1 MPDKIQDK
9 RKRLYDALV
18 AADYDAG
25 ADFNDFNNLMDT
37 DEVARQWVY
46 DTAKS
51 EGWKVGDNFEQFVG
65 YITPAQESPTPQ
77 AKNEPYEFGKPV
89 YSQAPNNVEGD
100 IYKHGD
106 SYTRTE
112 IPYRTVEYPTLGE
125 AQEAEKAKQ
134 REDALAAYRSAYNR
148 LEAPGEVDEKTLIE
162 WGNNME
168 NAPIEQKNLYTRIM
182 GQDATNRVDL
192 DAVMRSYDETRKS
205 LEGVEDPEGLAA
217 YLMMPAEQKAKL
229 PEDERNRYEGLV
241 KDKKKTDA
249 VDDVNELHERIS
261 SLMEQQRVSDIK
273 MHRDYL
279 ENRSTGQAIKDAIL
293 GIPVAE
299 APQLQG
305 VIPSSGLDLTPEG
318 KLSNEQN
325 AALTAAGRRWNE
337 MKYLINAAQNGNL
350 FDGLDKALGSIDTWT
365 SDQMLRDNMAIMR
378 VANKFD
384 EEGEKSLTD
393 NERALLD
400 ALALNV
406 AVSEMYGDEISNWY
420 KGGEM
425 LGEMAPFMLEMLM
438 NPLAGLGK
446 KAADKVTRK
455 AIEKYGKELVK
466 KNAKKFALTRGA
478 AKLGASVAGATG
490 MALTTGLPAVGADI
504 QKRMLGDATYGY
516 DNEGNIEYTGHV
528 GGEGLGTSAYKAVTS
543 RMLDNVSEMLGAEYA
558 NLPLK
563 WLQKAG
569 KGTKLL
575 GWIDNL
581 ANSKFGKGVSR
592 FAEKTKWNGPIEEF
606 LEEVH
611 VGLINPLLVGDQ
623 SWEEFFTKDNLATI
637 AIGVAVP
644 GAAISTANT
653 IAGAADGA
661 FKVGAQER
669 WKMQNAEAMGYQL
682 WQDNPNEWNDLT
694 RSLMGGQMED
704 VEKVLKE
711 VYNNP
716 KLTPEQKKVALEY
729 AVYSLQ
735 WRTAQGV
742 KEAFNEGKKFIDP
755 MLRDIYSTA
764 YAEKVSP
771 VQANNAYKAMAEAEK
786 NAQRVLGIGEESVD
800 EWLNGRS
807 AEEATN
813 DAAQQEAIKAYQ
825 AAKLDFEGRRD
836 RYIAE
841 KERAYMESDR
851 SIQANDNNGMVY
863 ATQLKDEPVY
873 ITGGNVVL
881 NEDGTI
887 NVDNSSEVLYVKFP
901 DDHVEMTSPDKF
913 TEVFTS
919 DRTADFKAAKRA
931 EIDAKWKAEFDAAE
945 AQSVEQEKR
954 DSGVVFNMTDA
965 QGEHRIEILNE
976 GEKMSDILLDGA
988 QMEIPTEEL
997 NRWKQEAG
1005 IQSAE
1010 NGVQSADAVEL
1021 PDVPD
1026 FFRLNGTNYEVASR
1040 NDDGSVDV
1048 MVDGKRETL
1057 PAGTDYSTHMPTDKK
1072 GEVQYEQM
1080 PVERTHEYFV
1090 QKVKDD
1096 EARAEMI
1103 EKRRKKAEAERK
1115 KFDKEPDPGID
1126 PDAYEAKMTQWEADK
1141 KAAQAKV
1148 DYWNEVA
1155 KREAEITR
1163 SETREAVENIK
1174 PDVMEETAD
1183 EFIANQLAGI
1193 KITPESFKRETGLS
1207 NAEQARLV
1215 GVISNDGVSVER
1227 AAEIM
1232 LENYDSELAGMGFTG
1247 DVQDVRDIIISVL
1260 SQGNPRSY
1268 AKKGREAR
1276 EAENMDQQRADAEAW
1291 ARGAFDMTLEELYLY
1306 EETLL
1311 PRIIRDYEGFDEN
1324 EYYSNLAENN
1334 GYDTTRESESIGRG
1348 GELLQG
1354 EQPVPAGGTPVVGQR
1369 NEGGAVS
1376 DDVQG
1381 GGQNGVAQEEVPVNE
1396 PVGNSEQLIS
1406 TEIPNDQSVAEGNAP
1421 GQSGVYADNQGN
1433 PVDADGKLIV
1443 DEVNSID
1450 EITDEDFETPA
1461 RNVQLPAIPENV
1473 ANAIGTNG
1481 RPVVIK
1487 KNVFEKNGNTHV
1499 ELEPEDSRNIL
1510 RSALYNPNLVGSTQP
1525 IRRPD
1530 YKVAIRTGEQNA
1542 VVVLDV
1548 YQEKDFVEIVGWRMV
1563 NEKGLAKMQ
1572 RQAER
1577 EGGQFLILSPNDGS
1591 AAALS
1596 ALPLGLSSASED
1608 INSVSNSQENAE
1620 KSGEIAENGGERM
1633 YSQEELAETK
1643 EQLGELNATSAP
1655 DFAVRLFSIRPWGAL
1670 EEANAALKEL
1680 LASYGGTLNGQTLAV
1695 IPFLDEAQRLIS
1707 GNNKNQETAFHE
1719 TLLDNGDKKITGL
1732 NSRGEVATVTIE
1744 RDGKVVS
1751 VDSYDEGVL
1760 FEHTE
1765 YDGNGKATSV
1775 TRYDKQ
1781 GNVVGMQVYE
1791 DGKAVP
1797 SGKQKTESGKQNGK
1811 QKAKTPMQ
1819 KLADQVLDRAEEKRR
1834 IPLRERARELEA
1846 QVGVKANIIESL
1858 DEVKNREARERI
1870 AAGEPVA
1877 GWYSGGQVYL
1887 YMPNIKDKR
1896 EIELTYV
1903 HEVVAHHG
1911 VKKLLGERFN
1921 EFLDGVWNMMSEADR
1936 ARMLAYV
1943 GANENPTLQDMR
1955 AAADEYVAELA
1966 EEMNLGELEQSTWE
1980 KIVDWFKK
1988 ILENI
1993 GFENLTKEDI
2003 ESMLKASYS
2012 NLKAESGKG
2021 KTGSTENAKQ
2031 TKAEKYRKM
2040 REDLEGLGVFGEVA
2054 LPKGYKWSDGKKYG
2068 GKGGRRGD
2076 SSSIT
2081 ALVIGDD
2088 LYLRDN
2094 QKMGGIVPFVNLN
2107 NKNHQTAV
2115 IRNFRQ
2121 WPSIGDFMTAVLDV
2135 GYQFDRVTED
2145 AINEI
2150 FTQNGIGFN
2159 RSILRPMFRIAEV
2172 QAIEEADKVFNEEL
2186 DAFKENSHKG
2196 LLHLGSPMRILLS
2209 AGVNAEELTLSP
2221 TVLFKHLKKQG
2232 LTTDDLKGLAKA
2244 IQTPILVYEHGENY
2258 PNIVVVTELDVKG
2271 GKLSIALELDDSGNV
2286 VEVSN
2291 VSSVHSK
2298 DAVKELERL
2307 SVLDEETLNRNLR
2320 WVEKEKVSEWLG
2332 LPYEEERQDANPK
2345 LISVANVINNFENP
2359 TVESENSSE
2368 NPQDAESGIR
2378 FRKVE
2383 DPAKIAELEA
2393 GEKIKTYRAM
2403 ALIDGKLYPPMSS
2416 KSEGV
2421 LREPSEIGVWEE
2433 AEENPGKAK
2442 EKNGKYYFTLTKDNG
2457 KSVRD
2462 VAYNPYLHSSTTML
2476 NDQFKEAQSRDNLV
2490 VVEMEIPTSELTS
2503 GYKADKAHDTVGT
2516 KDWKAGTIQGQLT
2529 GTREVVLSRWGKPV
2543 RIVPVEEVAENIKTL
2558 IEGQVEYMP
2567 TNVVTPQ
2574 QRKALEDLGVKFVE
2588 TNNNEIIQEG
2598 KYKGEQ
2604 YSSVYGKKAKRKAS
2618 KPMTKEEARQMVREL
2633 VVPFAK
2639 ELREEQETRFK
2650 KRDSER
2656 RQEKRRI
2663 NDIIDTAAGF
2673 VTVGGKKQATK
2684 NRLKKEAERKQ
2695 LAKEM
2700 YSSVLKGDFNDV
2712 TLSQID
2718 KFIEDA
2724 TPANPFGRRI
2734 SQRLPQRMERALRQ
2748 GARTNAVDALFSR
2761 ICESTVPANERFS
2774 EAGRR
2779 EIEERKKELLKGW
2792 AIATGNWHTDLK
2804 EFTDD
2809 TEPIGE
2815 GKDSKVYMSKDGN
2828 SVIKAS
2834 KGKPFGKKFRPDI
2847 DNIPLFNDVFKNS
2860 RYEILGYGEIDGQFV
2875 RILKQDFIDFAE
2887 STPLTPEERKEYMG
2901 KLGFKPLNKDYTAFS
2916 NGEIVIADLQKS
2928 NIVKDAA
2935 GNISVID
2942 ADAKLH
2948 TKDVG
2953 GDYTYP
2959 PVEEDLPEQETRFRK
2974 VGNTENNSIFAST
2987 YKTEDGKDIN
2997 YTSER
3002 TEGYGVQDDG
3012 IGNSNNGS
3020 RRSILQRQTDTGVP
3034 GADSGLDVE
3043 KGEFCVVERV
3053 FTENGAFNFTSGE
3066 KIESADDVAYIFSAL
3081 EDAAKEHSF
3090 VVYVKDGMPTVVELG
3105 MGSFNAT
3112 MVDVPTASL
3121 AYSRINP
3128 DHVYFVHNHP
3138 SGNLICS
3145 SQDVAMLRVF
3155 EDMSDVP
3162 VTGVIINLK
3171 TGKYGTFDTERHS
3184 VIGEKRVP
3192 EKEERLAVHTLDKQI
3207 FAPDYDPM
3215 AQPLVRGSQDVAQ
3228 FLNSQRMG
3236 DRPKVSFLILSRANR
3251 IIGNIHTPF
3260 TNITTDVEAVAR
3272 YINERVIQF
3281 GGENAILYGDF
3292 AITSVEGMDF
3302 RLLQNAMD
3310 RFGKTKLLDVVR
3322 VEGNFTRSAND
3333 MGLLYEP
3340 EAEYKEGQTM
3350 FRITD
3355 TDRQALEFKRQ
3366 HKGSANIVAIDTDA
3380 LVAELLAQGFTAEE
3394 IPEIRKM
3401 HEKGVLGFYD
3411 RKRNTIYLLGKDHGE
3426 KENNATFWHENT
3438 HKAIGELD
3446 VPQEIMDEFYAMPSE
3461 RFIEFFEG
3469 KAKEFYEPEEYAEEL
3484 IAYFV
3489 EEAKKDGD
3497 NFDDAAKTMETSA
3510 ENMERLKEIVEP
3522 IISYINHGRRVN
3534 EGAEGNDR
3542 TVVRETIGNGDV
3554 ETLSEG
3560 ARTEAEGEGTGE
3572 TRFRTVEET
3581 TDGSIDDI
3589 QTQPLT
3595 LMERI
3600 TNSLLEVSAKNKENL
3615 ELRASALRTFGRGI
3629 NRVLSLMKA
3638 QREYDKSTVDTLV
3651 KLAKMYFQNAQLLGE
3666 VTPYEVAR
3674 IMGVLNRSVGK
3685 RDISTEAAKL
3695 MDILLDAHANA
3706 LAGILDKAEKVK
3718 AKKVNAAGVEVM
3730 GRLDKYGQKRVD
3742 EYRAAKGMTPEKL
3755 EEAIFDSDNR
3765 LAELEQRVREVL
3777 GIPDGDVDQAARE
3790 YTGDNNVV
3798 NVYMDERAR
3807 FEGLTLARE
3816 YKEAIQQV
3824 QEEIKDLKRELKQ
3837 AEEDYRLGNIDGKSL
3852 KEFRKSVAEAIM
3864 ESKAELIEGYHSL
3877 IYKFQENTK
3886 ESSQRAKAFAQAQID
3901 RAREIQHNANSDME
3915 GISAAT
3921 QGKHPENYNNAVMN
3935 ALRSPFPTLQG
3946 ILKKFGEKNVEGKGY
3961 LYERFIPQATKAG
3974 DNEFRGKVA
3983 ARVIIEGKLK
3993 EIYGKEMTIAKFMKS
4008 LREDGV
4014 TIEYREGNE
4023 MKQFDLT
4030 KGQMLYIY
4038 MVNKMS
4044 DGQMKLRRMGITD
4057 DVVAEL
4063 MTKLPEEAVQFADW
4077 AQNEL
4082 LKDLRGKY
4090 NAVHERVFGAPMAAI
4105 ENYFPIKIRKEA
4117 RGEKG
4122 DVSEVGQEG
4131 KPSTVTGSI
4140 IKRTKNATAIDLS
4153 ADAMQVLM
4161 EHIDDMEHWAAFAEF
4176 NRDLNVLLN
4185 YKHFQNQV
4193 KNMTSVRYGS
4203 GTELWKNFK
4212 KTAQIVSGTYRPSDS
4227 SIDRA
4232 VQNIAKGL
4240 TRSKINFRLF
4250 TAIKQLLSAPAFWTD
4265 AGVEELAYCYA
4276 NPKGSFDWAKEN
4288 LPGFAERWQGR
4299 TMGNE
4304 KLLKSDSDWEV
4315 WRNEFVEKAT
4325 RWGMTP
4331 NAAIDALTVAQGARA
4346 VYMTK
4351 LEQFKKA
4358 GYTEQ
4363 RANEK
4368 ALQAAAEAYNESQ
4381 QSSEGMYLSPLQ
4393 VEGTVASAIFSTFK
4407 NSNFGYTRKT
4417 AQAVANIKRKMRKG
4431 YKEETIAFMTKQMVR
4446 DGLSEENAKRF
4457 AEKVYYKSMYRDAAN
4472 VAMFGFGLN
4481 LLWEAGG
4488 MAIYLLL
4495 GDDDE
4500 EKEKM
4505 MKEIA
4510 LRGSLGLLN
4519 GVPFGETM
4527 ISAAMAVKE
4536 GDTKYFRLPELV
4548 AVSDIKNLAQVLN
4561 YDPVR
4566 GANDIVNMLVS
4577 MGVGVTPQVLTDILV
4592 AFGDVEEFSAE
4603 ELGMFVARFMN
4614 APQSNL
4620 DRLMVDDAMENSAIN
4635 ADEIMRRYAEYK
4647 KSKNAPITQ
4656 FLYPDAIEQK
4666 ALERYMK
4673 RFNKMLDERL
4683 ENVVEDNDAYDLFY
4697 KGADARMKSE
4707 LAKMRQK
4714 YLAEDKAEAFEKMD
4728 AKELVERV
4736 LYGSGEINEA
4746 YFNLSTAEDE
4756 DDAFV
4761 LKSVL
4766 KELNDLVE
4774 EGMQTDEEEQ
4784 LLGGLKATNNAIN
4797 KAKRLMKQQPDK
4809 AQEHMNNI
4817 RKLRAEAME
4826 LINNYRKNL

>member
-1 MPDKIQDK
+1 MSDKIQDK

-77 AKNEPYEFGKPV
+77 VNNEPYEFGKPV
-89 YSQAPNNVEGD
+89 YSQAPNHVEGD

-125 AQEAEKAKQ
+125 AQEAEKAEQ

-192 DAVMRSYDETRKS
+192 DAVMRTYDETRKS
-205 LEGVEDPEGLAA
+205 LEGVEDPEGLAV
-217 YLMMPAEQKAKL
+217 YLMMPDERKAKL
-229 PEDERNRYEGLV
+229 PEDERSRYEGLI
-241 KDKKKTDA
+241 KDKRKTDA

-273 MHRDYL
+273 MRHDYL

-299 APQLQG
+299 TPQLQG

-325 AALTAAGRRWNE
+325 AVLTAAGRKWNE

-516 DNEGNIEYTGHV
+516 DDEGNIEYTGHV

-611 VGLINPLLVGDQ
+611 VGLINPVLVGDQ

-694 RSLMGGQMED
+694 RSLMVGQMED
-704 VEKVLKE
+704 VEKTLKE

-729 AVYSLQ
+729 GVYSLQ
-735 WRTAQGV
+735 WKTAKGV
-742 KEAFNEGKKFIDP
+742 EEAFNDGKKFIDP
-755 MLRDIYSTA
+755 MLRDIYGTA

-771 VQANNAYKAMAEAEK
+771 VQANNAYKAMVEAEK
-786 NAQRVLGIGEESVD
+786 NAQRVLGLGDRSVE

-813 DAAQQEAIKAYQ
+813 DAAQQEALKAYQ

-863 ATQLKDEPVY
+863 ATQLKDEPVF

-887 NVDNSSEVLYVKFP
+887 DVDNSSETLYVKFP
-901 DDHVEMTSPDKF
+901 DGHVEMTSPDKF

-919 DRTADFKAAKRA
+919 DRTADLKAAKRA
-931 EIDAKWKAEFDAAE
+931 EIDAKWKAEFDTAE

-954 DSGVVFNMTDA
+954 DSGVVFDMTDA

-1005 IQSAE
+1005 IQSADAM
-1010 NGVQSADAVEL
+1010 ADDTTDSVAPTGDNAAQVETAPVEL

-1048 MVDGKRETL
+1048 MVNGKRETL
-1057 PAGTDYSTHMPTDKK
+1057 PAGTDYSTLMPTDKK
-1072 GEVQYEQM
+1072 GDIAFADM

-1090 QKVKDD
+1090 QRVTNDKK
-1096 EARAEMI
+1096 RAEMI
-1103 EKRRKKAEAERK
+1103 DNNRKKAEAERK
-1115 KFDKEPDPGID
+1115 KFDKD
-1126 PDAYEAKMTQWEADK
+1126 PDVGLDPDKWEEVNRKWEEGK

-1207 NAEQARLV
+1207 NAEQAQLV

-1227 AAEIM
+1227 AAEII
-1232 LENYDSELAGMGFTG
+1232 LENYESELAGMGFTG

-1291 ARGAFDMTLEELYLY
+1291 AKGAFDMTLEELYLY

-1311 PRIIRDYEGFDEN
+1311 PRMMRDYEGFDEN

-1334 GYDTTRESESIGRG
+1334 VYDTTRESESIGRG

-1381 GGQNGVAQEEVPVNE
+1381 GSQNGVAQEEVPVNE
-1396 PVGNSEQLIS
+1396 PVGNSEQLS
-1406 TEIPNDQSVAEGNAP
+1406 SSEIPNNQSVAEGHAP
-1421 GQSGVYADNQGN
+1421 GQSDVRNVRDWLTPENLDWAENKTLKEIIEKFGNALEPIARIPEKVMRLLGIKDGYIYSGKGYFIDHAVNHHPEVTLEEYDNIQSIISDYDDIKDLSTDKVKKVAFIKKLDKGYAVVAEISEENGKVLLHKTFFYKDSNSN
-1433 PVDADGKLIV
+1433 RIPYKNKPSLLKESPADGSTTI
-1443 DEVNSID
+1443 S
-1450 EITDEDFETPA
+1450 
-1461 RNVQLPAIPENV
+1461 
-1473 ANAIGTNG
+1473 
-1481 RPVVIK
+1481 
-1487 KNVFEKNGNTHV
+1487 
-1499 ELEPEDSRNIL
+1499 PEDNNQQPADTENI
-1510 RSALYNPNLVGSTQP
+1510 SAL
-1525 IRRPD
+1525 D
-1530 YKVAIRTGEQNA
+1530 A
-1542 VVVLDV
+1542 
-1548 YQEKDFVEIVGWRMV
+1548 
-1563 NEKGLAKMQ
+1563 
-1572 RQAER
+1572 
-1577 EGGQFLILSPNDGS
+1577 
-1591 AAALS
+1591 
-1596 ALPLGLSSASED
+1596 SSASED
-1608 INSVSNSQENAE
+1608 RNSVSNSQENTQ
-1620 KSGEIAENGGERM
+1620 KSGEIADNEGE
-1633 YSQEELAETK
+1633 
-1643 EQLGELNATSAP
+1643 
-1655 DFAVRLFSIRPWGAL
+1655 
-1670 EEANAALKEL
+1670 
-1680 LASYGGTLNGQTLAV
+1680 
-1695 IPFLDEAQRLIS
+1695 
-1707 GNNKNQETAFHE
+1707 
-1719 TLLDNGDKKITGL
+1719 
-1732 NSRGEVATVTIE
+1732 
-1744 RDGKVVS
+1744 
-1751 VDSYDEGVL
+1751 
-1760 FEHTE
+1760 
-1765 YDGNGKATSV
+1765 
-1775 TRYDKQ
+1775 
-1781 GNVVGMQVYE
+1781 
-1791 DGKAVP
+1791 
-1797 SGKQKTESGKQNGK
+1797 
-1811 QKAKTPMQ
+1811 KAKTPMQ
-1819 KLADQVLDRAEEKRR
+1819 KLADRVLDRAEEKRR

-1858 DEVKNREARERI
+1858 DEVKNSEARKRI
-1870 AAGEPVA
+1870 AAGEAVA

-1887 YMPNIKDKR
+1887 YMPNIKDRR

-1911 VKKLLGERFN
+1911 VKKLLGERFD

-1966 EEMNLGELEQSTWE
+1966 EKMNLGELEQSTWD
-1980 KIVDWFKK
+1980 KIVNWLKEL
-1988 ILENI
+1988 LENI

-2012 NLKAESGKG
+2012 NLRAESGKG
-2021 KTGSTENAKQ
+2021 KTGSTENDFRARMTFHGSGAQFDRFDHAFMGTGEGAQAFGWGTYVTDVEGIGRTYATTMRDKLISEKHKENAIINKLAKQ
-2031 TKAEKYRKM
+2031 TLESSNGNKEGALDYLRGLLNESWSDKKRVKAQIKIIETGKFLPETKLKANLYTVEIPDDNGSNYLHWDKPINGEIQERIANGLQSIGFEIEPGMNHLAYSRDGKIAVLNINAKG
-2040 REDLEGLGVFGEVA
+2040 EDLYAELSDALG
-2054 LPKGYKWSDGKKYG
+2054 SDKAASLFLNDLGFVGISYPANATT
-2068 GKGGRRGD
+2068 GGRADG
-2076 SSSIT
+2076 
-2081 ALVIGDD
+2081 A
-2088 LYLRDN
+2088 
-2094 QKMGGIVPFVNLN
+2094 
-2107 NKNHQTAV
+2107 
-2115 IRNFRQ
+2115 RNY
-2121 WPSIGDFMTAVLDV
+2121 V
-2135 GYQFDRVTED
+2135 
-2145 AINEI
+2145 
-2150 FTQNGIGFN
+2150 
-2159 RSILRPMFRIAEV
+2159 
-2172 QAIEEADKVFNEEL
+2172 VFNEN
-2186 DAFKENSHKG
+2186 DAQIKDRTMFRVSRTPQEFDATQAEAVEKRGIVAPGLNEAVVNVVDVPRHDFTGNLKEA
-2196 LLHLGSPMRILLS
+2196 R
-2209 AGVNAEELTLSP
+2209 
-2221 TVLFKHLKKQG
+2221 
-2232 LTTDDLKGLAKA
+2232 AKA
-2244 IQTPILVYEHGENY
+2244 KEWAIKNYTGKEFDLPENAGKY
-2258 PNIVVVTELDVKG
+2258 VISKNAIGKYLDKSAFD
-2271 GKLSIALELDDSGNV
+2271 KSENAA
-2286 VEVSN
+2286 
-2291 VSSVHSK
+2291 VH
-2298 DAVKELERL
+2298 L
-2307 SVLDEETLNRNLR
+2307 SVLKELPNVISNSIEAEIHADYSKGVNGERSAENGVNRNDLLVHRIYGAVNIDGKTYRVKTTIHEFRDANTANTPHSYEVTKIELIEDSTVTPNDGINNPLNRSVNSISATKLLEG
-2320 WVEKEKVSEWLG
+2320 VEKSYDEGKKVL
-2332 LPYEEERQDANPK
+2332 D
-2345 LISVANVINNFENP
+2345 
-2359 TVESENSSE
+2359 ESKNSSE
-2368 NPQDAESGIR
+2368 NPQDAENGIR
-2378 FRKVE
+2378 FRK
-2383 DPAKIAELEA
+2383 K
-2393 GEKIKTYRAM
+2393 
-2403 ALIDGKLYPPMSS
+2403 
-2416 KSEGV
+2416 
-2421 LREPSEIGVWEE
+2421 
-2433 AEENPGKAK
+2433 
-2442 EKNGKYYFTLTKDNG
+2442 
-2457 KSVRD
+2457 
-2462 VAYNPYLHSSTTML
+2462 
-2476 NDQFKEAQSRDNLV
+2476 
-2490 VVEMEIPTSELTS
+2490 
-2503 GYKADKAHDTVGT
+2503 
-2516 KDWKAGTIQGQLT
+2516 
-2529 GTREVVLSRWGKPV
+2529 
-2543 RIVPVEEVAENIKTL
+2543 
-2558 IEGQVEYMP
+2558 
-2567 TNVVTPQ
+2567 
-2574 QRKALEDLGVKFVE
+2574 
-2588 TNNNEIIQEG
+2588 
-2598 KYKGEQ
+2598 
-2604 YSSVYGKKAKRKAS
+2604 
-2618 KPMTKEEARQMVREL
+2618 
-2633 VVPFAK
+2633 
-2639 ELREEQETRFK
+2639 
-2650 KRDSER
+2650 DSER

-2663 NDIIDTAAGF
+2663 NDAIDTAAGF
-2673 VTVGGKKQATK
+2673 ITVGGKKQATK

-2761 ICESTVPANERFS
+2761 ISESAVPANERFS

-2809 TEPIGE
+2809 NEPIGE
-2815 GKDSKVYMSKDGN
+2815 GKDSKVYSSKDGRY
-2828 SVIKAS
+2828 VIKAS
-2834 KGKPFGKKFRPDI
+2834 KGKPYGKRFRPDI
-2847 DNIPLFNDVFKNS
+2847 DNIALFNDVFRDT
-2860 RYEILGYGEIDGQFV
+2860 RYEILGYGEIDGEFV
-2875 RILKQDFIDFAE
+2875 RILQQPIVDFAQ
-2887 STPLTPEERKEYMG
+2887 STPLTSEERREYMQS
-2901 KLGFKPLNKDYTAFS
+2901 LGFEPLNDANTAFAD
-2916 NGEIVIADLQKS
+2916 GEIVIADLQKG
-2928 NIVKDAA
+2928 NVVRDAA

-2959 PVEEDLPEQETRFRK
+2959 PVEEDLPEDSGTRFRITPEMDAEYMAA
-2974 VGNTENNSIFAST
+2974 V
-2987 YKTEDGKDIN
+2987 
-2997 YTSER
+2997 
-3002 TEGYGVQDDG
+3002 
-3012 IGNSNNGS
+3012 
-3020 RRSILQRQTDTGVP
+3020 
-3034 GADSGLDVE
+3034 
-3043 KGEFCVVERV
+3043 
-3053 FTENGAFNFTSGE
+3053 ENGDMETAE
-3066 KIESADDVAYIFSAL
+3066 RMVKE
-3081 EDAAKEHSF
+3081 AAKMAMPDTKIVDENG
-3090 VVYVKDGMPTVVELG
+3090 YPTVVYHRTPNEFTIFDPKKIG
-3105 MGSFNAT
+3105 ESTDAGAFGSGFYLSPADFGPLYGKNLMPLFVNLKNPLMLNDANAFETKEPFYGEDYLWGKEQAENFNAWVKENGYDGVWYENNGRDEIVAFEPNQIKSADAVT
-3112 MVDVPTASL
+3112 YD
-3121 AYSRINP
+3121 
-3128 DHVYFVHNHP
+3128 DK
-3138 SGNLICS
+3138 GN
-3145 SQDVAMLRVF
+3145 
-3155 EDMSDVP
+3155 
-3162 VTGVIINLK
+3162 VIPLS
-3171 TGKYGTFDTERHS
+3171 ERFN
-3184 VIGEKRVP
+3184 E
-3192 EKEERLAVHTLDKQI
+3192 EKEDIR
-3207 FAPDYDPM
+3207 
-3215 AQPLVRGSQDVAQ
+3215 
-3228 FLNSQRMG
+3228 
-3236 DRPKVSFLILSRANR
+3236 
-3251 IIGNIHTPF
+3251 
-3260 TNITTDVEAVAR
+3260 
-3272 YINERVIQF
+3272 
-3281 GGENAILYGDF
+3281 
-3292 AITSVEGMDF
+3292 
-3302 RLLQNAMD
+3302 
-3310 RFGKTKLLDVVR
+3310 
-3322 VEGNFTRSAND
+3322 
-3333 MGLLYEP
+3333 
-3340 EAEYKEGQTM
+3340 

-3394 IPEIRKM
+3394 IQNIR
-3401 HEKGVLGFYD
+3401 EKYKKGGRAFYD
-3411 RKRNTIYLLGKDHGE
+3411 RDRNTIYLLGKDRSE
-3426 KENNATFWHENT
+3426 KKNKEDFWHENT
-3438 HKAIGELD
+3438 HKTIGDLD
-3446 VPQEIMDEFYAMPSE
+3446 IPQEVMDEFYAIPSK

-3469 KAKEFYEPEEYAEEL
+3469 KAKEFYGPEEYAEEL

-3489 EEAKKDGD
+3489 EDVQSNGNYD
-3497 NFDDAAKTMETSA
+3497 NVTKALGTSA
-3510 ENMERLKEIVEP
+3510 EGMERLKEIVEP
-3522 IISYINHGRRVN
+3522 IINYINHGRRVD
-3534 EGAEGNDR
+3534 EGTEGNNR
-3542 TVVRETIGNGDV
+3542 TVVRETLYDNDV
-3554 ETLSEG
+3554 EESQER
-3560 ARTEAEGEGTGE
+3560 ARREAEGAGE
-3572 TRFRTVEET
+3572 TRFSTRGE
-3581 TDGSIDDI
+3581 GIDNVP
-3589 QTQPLT
+3589 TQPLT

-3615 ELRASALRTFGRGI
+3615 ELRASALRTFGRDI

-3706 LAGILDKAEKVK
+3706 LAGILDKAEKIK

-3755 EEAIFDSDNR
+3755 EEAIYDSDNR

-3777 GIPDGDVDQAARE
+3777 GIPDGDVDLAARE
-3790 YTGDNNVV
+3790 YTGDNDVV

-3807 FEGLTLARE
+3807 LEGLTLARE
-3816 YKEAIQQV
+3816 YKETIQQV
-3824 QEEIKDLKRELKQ
+3824 QEEIKDLKQELKQ

-3864 ESKAELIEGYHSL
+3864 ESKVELIEGYHNL

-3886 ESSQRAKAFAQAQID
+3886 ESSQRAKEFAQAQID

-3915 GISAAT
+3915 GIPADT
-3921 QGKHPENYNNAVMN
+3921 QGTHPENYNNAVMN
-3935 ALRSPFPTLQG
+3935 ALRSPFPTFQG
-3946 ILKKFGEKNVEGKGY
+3946 MMKKFGEKNVEGKGY
-3961 LYERFIPQATKAG
+3961 LYERFVPQATMAS

-3983 ARVIIEGKLK
+3983 ARVMIEGRLK
-3993 EIYGKEMTIAKFMKS
+3993 GIFGKKMTIAKFMKE
-4008 LREDGV
+4008 LREYGATV
-4014 TIEYREGNE
+4014 TYREGNE

-4038 MVNKMS
+4038 MVNKMA
-4044 DGQMKLRRMGITD
+4044 DGQMKLRRMT
-4057 DVVAEL
+4057 
-4063 MTKLPEEAVQFADW
+4063 
-4077 AQNEL
+4077 
-4082 LKDLRGKY
+4082 
-4090 NAVHERVFGAPMAAI
+4090 
-4105 ENYFPIKIRKEA
+4105 
-4117 RGEKG
+4117 
-4122 DVSEVGQEG
+4122 
-4131 KPSTVTGSI
+4131 
-4140 IKRTKNATAIDLS
+4140 
-4153 ADAMQVLM
+4153 
-4161 EHIDDMEHWAAFAEF
+4161 
-4176 NRDLNVLLN
+4176 
-4185 YKHFQNQV
+4185 
-4193 KNMTSVRYGS
+4193 
-4203 GTELWKNFK
+4203 
-4212 KTAQIVSGTYRPSDS
+4212 
-4227 SIDRA
+4227 
-4232 VQNIAKGL
+4232 
-4240 TRSKINFRLF
+4240 
-4250 TAIKQLLSAPAFWTD
+4250 
-4265 AGVEELAYCYA
+4265 
-4276 NPKGSFDWAKEN
+4276 
-4288 LPGFAERWQGR
+4288 
-4299 TMGNE
+4299 
-4304 KLLKSDSDWEV
+4304 
-4315 WRNEFVEKAT
+4315 
-4325 RWGMTP
+4325 
-4331 NAAIDALTVAQGARA
+4331 
-4346 VYMTK
+4346 
-4351 LEQFKKA
+4351 
-4358 GYTEQ
+4358 
-4363 RANEK
+4363 
-4368 ALQAAAEAYNESQ
+4368 
-4381 QSSEGMYLSPLQ
+4381 
-4393 VEGTVASAIFSTFK
+4393 
-4407 NSNFGYTRKT
+4407 
-4417 AQAVANIKRKMRKG
+4417 
-4431 YKEETIAFMTKQMVR
+4431 
-4446 DGLSEENAKRF
+4446 
-4457 AEKVYYKSMYRDAAN
+4457 
-4472 VAMFGFGLN
+4472 
-4481 LLWEAGG
+4481 
-4488 MAIYLLL
+4488 
-4495 GDDDE
+4495 
-4500 EKEKM
+4500 
-4505 MKEIA
+4505 
-4510 LRGSLGLLN
+4510 
-4519 GVPFGETM
+4519 
-4527 ISAAMAVKE
+4527 
-4536 GDTKYFRLPELV
+4536 
-4548 AVSDIKNLAQVLN
+4548 
-4561 YDPVR
+4561 
-4566 GANDIVNMLVS
+4566 
-4577 MGVGVTPQVLTDILV
+4577 
-4592 AFGDVEEFSAE
+4592 
-4603 ELGMFVARFMN
+4603 
-4614 APQSNL
+4614 
-4620 DRLMVDDAMENSAIN
+4620 
-4635 ADEIMRRYAEYK
+4635 
-4647 KSKNAPITQ
+4647 
-4656 FLYPDAIEQK
+4656 
-4666 ALERYMK
+4666 
-4673 RFNKMLDERL
+4673 
-4683 ENVVEDNDAYDLFY
+4683 
-4697 KGADARMKSE
+4697 
-4707 LAKMRQK
+4707 
-4714 YLAEDKAEAFEKMD
+4714 
-4728 AKELVERV
+4728 
-4736 LYGSGEINEA
+4736 
-4746 YFNLSTAEDE
+4746 
-4756 DDAFV
+4756 
-4761 LKSVL
+4761 
-4766 KELNDLVE
+4766 
-4774 EGMQTDEEEQ
+4774 
-4784 LLGGLKATNNAIN
+4784 
-4797 KAKRLMKQQPDK
+4797 AKRLSQGCT
-4809 AQEHMNNI
+4809 ANG
-4817 RKLRAEAME
+4817 RLRLQAGCEQGSLAI
-4826 LINNYRKNL
+4826 LH

>member
-1 MPDKIQDK
+1 MQDNKTNRDKLYTFLTNKGVTGIGANRDEFETIFEDEEKQK
-9 RKRLYDALV
+9 KLYDFCV
-18 AADYDAG
+18 GKGYTGIGKDYDEFAEG
-25 ADFNDFNNLMDT
+25 FS
-37 DEVARQWVY
+37 VQQ
-46 DTAKS
+46 TA
-51 EGWKVGDNFEQFVG
+51 
-65 YITPAQESPTPQ
+65 P
-77 AKNEPYEFGKPV
+77 
-89 YSQAPNNVEGD
+89 
-100 IYKHGD
+100 
-106 SYTRTE
+106 
-112 IPYRTVEYPTLGE
+112 
-125 AQEAEKAKQ
+125 
-134 REDALAAYRSAYNR
+134 
-148 LEAPGEVDEKTLIE
+148 
-162 WGNNME
+162 
-168 NAPIEQKNLYTRIM
+168 
-182 GQDATNRVDL
+182 
-192 DAVMRSYDETRKS
+192 
-205 LEGVEDPEGLAA
+205 
-217 YLMMPAEQKAKL
+217 
-229 PEDERNRYEGLV
+229 
-241 KDKKKTDA
+241 
-249 VDDVNELHERIS
+249 
-261 SLMEQQRVSDIK
+261 
-273 MHRDYL
+273 
-279 ENRSTGQAIKDAIL
+279 
-293 GIPVAE
+293 
-299 APQLQG
+299 
-305 VIPSSGLDLTPEG
+305 
-318 KLSNEQN
+318 EQN
-325 AALTAAGRRWNE
+325 AFEGLKGVAESQGMT
-337 MKYLINAAQNGNL
+337 KPINGNIAQTETDTL
-350 FDGLDKALGSIDTWT
+350 KTFGEGVKQGADALWQGGKYAVGEWARVTDGSQRDYQEALKVMNSQNFDASTFDLDKALEDDARARFEKEYADYRKVISQRRKEREGMGFFEGIKHKMDDPEMPTMKSARELGLKNLQHQKPLILVKEALEEAGGDAVKAREIIEEKAGREAWSDRTMREASEALDQHKPVEGWAWWGQLLPQTAGQAAALGANLIPGVGRYAGPALAYATTAGLTLSSAGSAMNEARQAGA
-365 SDQMLRDNMAIMR
+365 SDEDVFKAGLAQAIIEYGSEKIPLDRLMGR
-378 VANKFD
+378 TGAAAFKKGYKGAVGDAAEEELERLLTTANK
-384 EEGEKSLTD
+384 
-393 NERALLD
+393 
-400 ALALNV
+400 
-406 AVSEMYGDEISNWY
+406 
-420 KGGEM
+420 
-425 LGEMAPFMLEMLM
+425 
-438 NPLAGLGK
+438 
-446 KAADKVTRK
+446 
-455 AIEKYGKELVK
+455 
-466 KNAKKFALTRGA
+466 
-478 AKLGASVAGATG
+478 KLGGKLLSGKTAKALIKDMGVEGASEFVA
-490 MALTTGLPAVGADI
+490 
-504 QKRMLGDATYGY
+504 
-516 DNEGNIEYTGHV
+516 
-528 GGEGLGTSAYKAVTS
+528 EGLGTFVPIIYEDPENYPTLRKA
-543 RMLDNVSEMLGAEYA
+543 LLNGWEGA
-558 NLPLK
+558 
-563 WLQKAG
+563 KAG
-569 KGTKLL
+569 IAMGGFL
-575 GWIDNL
+575 GGGSLAITNRAHNARRKKQGHVVVAEDLENGVVEVLSEPDDNGVVEVLTQSGEVVQVDNGNLGPKSVFTYEEWKDGEIDTAIN
-581 ANSKFGKGVSR
+581 R
-592 FAEKTKWNGPIEEF
+592 EE
-606 LEEVH
+606 L
-611 VGLINPLLVGDQ
+611 
-623 SWEEFFTKDNLATI
+623 
-637 AIGVAVP
+637 
-644 GAAISTANT
+644 
-653 IAGAADGA
+653 A
-661 FKVGAQER
+661 FKEGFSQEPTGANALNAMTGYDMARQEVAR
-669 WKMQNAEAMGYQL
+669 ALGLAEG
-682 WQDNPNEWNDLT
+682 D
-694 RSLMGGQMED
+694 D
-704 VEKVLKE
+704 VDV
-711 VYNNP
+711 
-716 KLTPEQKKVALEY
+716 
-729 AVYSLQ
+729 
-735 WRTAQGV
+735 
-742 KEAFNEGKKFIDP
+742 F
-755 MLRDIYSTA
+755 
-764 YAEKVSP
+764 
-771 VQANNAYKAMAEAEK
+771 
-786 NAQRVLGIGEESVD
+786 
-800 EWLNGRS
+800 LNGRT
-807 AEEATN
+807 AEDIAKGDTDVENAVKN
-813 DAAQQEAIKAYQ
+813 YQQQKARM
-825 AAKLDFEGRRD
+825 EG
-836 RYIAE
+836 IQE
-841 KERAYMESDR
+841 KFQQTREQQYEESDR

-863 ATQLKDEPVY
+863 ATQLKDEPVF

-887 NVDNSSEVLYVKFP
+887 DVDNSSEILYVKFP
-901 DDHVEMTSPDKF
+901 DGHVEMTSPDKF

-919 DRTADFKAAKRA
+919 DRTADLKAAKRA
-931 EIDAKWKAEFDAAE
+931 EIDERWKAEFDAAE

-954 DSGVVFNMTDA
+954 DSGVVFDKADA
-965 QGEHRIEILNE
+965 QGNHRIEILNE
-976 GEKMSDILLDGA
+976 GEDMSNILFDGA
-988 QMEIPTEEL
+988 ETEIPTEEL

-1005 IQSAE
+1005 IQTESAVVD
-1010 NGVQSADAVEL
+1010 NTTDNVAPVEL

-1026 FFRLNGTNYEVASR
+1026 FFRLGGNNYSVASR

-1048 MVDGKRETL
+1048 MVNGKRETL
-1057 PAGTDYSTHMPTDKK
+1057 PAGTDYSTHKPTDKK
-1072 GEVQYEQM
+1072 GEVQYEKM

-1115 KFDKEPDPGID
+1115 KFDKKPDPGID

-1155 KREAEITR
+1155 KRDADITR

-1207 NAEQARLV
+1207 NAEQAQLV

-1227 AAEIM
+1227 AAEII
-1232 LENYDSELAGMGFTG
+1232 LENYDSELAGLGFTG
-1247 DVQDVRDIIISVL
+1247 DVQDVRDIIIGVL

-1276 EAENMDQQRADAEAW
+1276 EAENMDQQRADAEVW
-1291 ARGAFDMTLEELYLY
+1291 AKGAFHMTLDELYLY
-1306 EETLL
+1306 EETIL
-1311 PRIIRDYEGFDEN
+1311 PRMMRDYEGFDEN

-1334 GYDTTRESESIGRG
+1334 GYDTTRESESISRG

-1396 PVGNSEQLIS
+1396 PVGNSEQLS
-1406 TEIPNDQSVAEGNAP
+1406 SSEIPNNQSVAEGDAP
-1421 GQSGVYADNQGN
+1421 GNGGVQEITNDERVEMEAR
-1433 PVDADGKLIV
+1433 IV
-1443 DEVNSID
+1443 DWLSEDNLERASGKTRD
-1450 EITDEDFETPA
+1450 EIFDEF
-1461 RNVQLPAIPENV
+1461 
-1473 ANAIGTNG
+1473 
-1481 RPVVIK
+1481 
-1487 KNVFEKNGNTHV
+1487 GN
-1499 ELEPEDSRNIL
+1499 ELEPIAYIPTQYISLVNQDLKDQRIYCGKGYFIDHALRNHAKGGKQLNAEDVDVSKYLNIQ
-1510 RSALYNPNLVGSTQP
+1510 S
-1525 IRRPD
+1525 
-1530 YKVAIRTGEQNA
+1530 
-1542 VVVLDV
+1542 VLDNPDSV
-1548 YQEKDFVEIVGWRMV
+1548 KETYVDGKRTVVFIKKIGRYFAELTQVEEDGKIVLHKSMFDQKKEPYAKLDDIRS
-1563 NEKGLAKMQ
+1563 KGTSS
-1572 RQAER
+1572 
-1577 EGGQFLILSPNDGS
+1577 EGGVSSISHTAE
-1591 AAALS
+1591 AAPAISLES
-1596 ALPLGLSSASED
+1596 RGDVVSNSTESSASED
-1608 INSVSNSQENAE
+1608 RNSVSNSQENVQE
-1620 KSGEIAENGGERM
+1620 SGEIAENGGE
-1633 YSQEELAETK
+1633 
-1643 EQLGELNATSAP
+1643 
-1655 DFAVRLFSIRPWGAL
+1655 I
-1670 EEANAALKEL
+1670 
-1680 LASYGGTLNGQTLAV
+1680 
-1695 IPFLDEAQRLIS
+1695 
-1707 GNNKNQETAFHE
+1707 QETAFLE

-1732 NSRGEVATVTIE
+1732 NSHGEVATVTIE

-1765 YDGNGKATSV
+1765 YDGNGKATAV

-1781 GNVVGMQVYE
+1781 GNVVGTQVYE
-1791 DGKAVP
+1791 DG
-1797 SGKQKTESGKQNGK
+1797 
-1811 QKAKTPMQ
+1811 KAKTPMQ
-1819 KLADQVLDRAEEKRR
+1819 KLADQVLARAEEKRR

-1846 QVGVKANIIESL
+1846 QVGVKANIIESV
-1858 DEVKNREARERI
+1858 DEVADPEARRRI
-1870 AAGEPVA
+1870 VAGQNVA
-1877 GWYSGGQVYL
+1877 GWYSKGEVYL
-1887 YMPNIKDKR
+1887 YMPNLQDRR

-1966 EEMNLGELEQSTWE
+1966 EKMNLGELEQSTWD
-1980 KIVDWFKK
+1980 KIVDWFKEL
-1988 ILENI
+1988 LEKA

-2003 ESMLKASYS
+2003 ESMLKASYA
-2012 NLKAESGKG
+2012 NLR
-2021 KTGSTENAKQ
+2021 STEQGAQSKENDFRAKMTFHGSGAKFDRFDHAFMGTGEGAQ
-2031 TKAEKYRKM
+2031 VFGWGTYVTEVEGIGKQYAEAVVQDKNPNIEESVVDIRRYFRYNPLGIDVDTIEDAKRHLDAITKDFEGTEDWDSVVDDI
-2040 REDLEGLGVFGEVA
+2040 EDLRGLIVEWEKLENAIRYNRNLYTVEIPDDNGSNYLHWEDVV
-2054 LPKGYKWSDGKKYG
+2054 PK
-2068 GKGGRRGD
+2068 
-2076 SSSIT
+2076 
-2081 ALVIGDD
+2081 
-2088 LYLRDN
+2088 
-2094 QKMGGIVPFVNLN
+2094 
-2107 NKNHQTAV
+2107 
-2115 IRNFRQ
+2115 
-2121 WPSIGDFMTAVLDV
+2121 
-2135 GYQFDRVTED
+2135 
-2145 AINEI
+2145 
-2150 FTQNGIGFN
+2150 
-2159 RSILRPMFRIAEV
+2159 
-2172 QAIEEADKVFNEEL
+2172 KV
-2186 DAFKENSHKG
+2186 D
-2196 LLHLGSPMRILLS
+2196 
-2209 AGVNAEELTLSP
+2209 T
-2221 TVLFKHLKKQG
+2221 
-2232 LTTDDLKGLAKA
+2232 
-2244 IQTPILVYEHGENY
+2244 
-2258 PNIVVVTELDVKG
+2258 
-2271 GKLSIALELDDSGNV
+2271 
-2286 VEVSN
+2286 
-2291 VSSVHSK
+2291 
-2298 DAVKELERL
+2298 AVKERLLERL
-2307 SVLDEETLNRNLR
+2307 SEGQGEAYKSDLKQELDDVFRYSDFDGASLYRNISAYLGGDKQASLFLNDMGFVGISYPADATTGGRADGARNY
-2320 WVEKEKVSEWLG
+2320 VIFNEN
-2332 LPYEEERQDANPK
+2332 DAQIK
-2345 LISVANVINNFENP
+2345 DR
-2359 TVESENSSE
+2359 TM
-2368 NPQDAESGIR
+2368 
-2378 FRKVE
+2378 FRK
-2383 DPAKIAELEA
+2383 K
-2393 GEKIKTYRAM
+2393 
-2403 ALIDGKLYPPMSS
+2403 
-2416 KSEGV
+2416 
-2421 LREPSEIGVWEE
+2421 
-2433 AEENPGKAK
+2433 
-2442 EKNGKYYFTLTKDNG
+2442 
-2457 KSVRD
+2457 
-2462 VAYNPYLHSSTTML
+2462 
-2476 NDQFKEAQSRDNLV
+2476 
-2490 VVEMEIPTSELTS
+2490 
-2503 GYKADKAHDTVGT
+2503 
-2516 KDWKAGTIQGQLT
+2516 
-2529 GTREVVLSRWGKPV
+2529 
-2543 RIVPVEEVAENIKTL
+2543 
-2558 IEGQVEYMP
+2558 
-2567 TNVVTPQ
+2567 
-2574 QRKALEDLGVKFVE
+2574 
-2588 TNNNEIIQEG
+2588 
-2598 KYKGEQ
+2598 
-2604 YSSVYGKKAKRKAS
+2604 
-2618 KPMTKEEARQMVREL
+2618 
-2633 VVPFAK
+2633 
-2639 ELREEQETRFK
+2639 
-2650 KRDSER
+2650 DSER

-2663 NDIIDTAAGF
+2663 NDAIDTAAGF
-2673 VTVGGKKQATK
+2673 ITVGGKKQATK

-2959 PVEEDLPEQETRFRK
+2959 PVEDDLPEQETRFRIANENQEIFVSNAQRAVEGIQQNKATAEQWIAMLKKNGGLKAGEDAWLGLEEWLNEKQGAVTKQEILDYIAQNRIQIEEVNYTQFGYGLMDEATRKLEAELKEIGWDAMVEKYPGFDELFEVYNGELLWSEERASVGEYEDFIIDNKIVDLDSQSNAINETREKYTTDGLERKREIALTVPTIEPYNESDEVHFGDAGNGRAVAWVRFGETTADTEETITAKKAVNDYLAEMREKYNTLEGEETDAMTTEEIKRLQELTAEEIESGEKKARVLVIDEIQSKRHQEGREKGYRGVGLAKEVLAAEEEVRKTNRELTAYREPLKEKYNFKELGGSMSERLKNFDAMISEEERITMDALGQARNEAEKRLQELREQERGIPSAPFEKNWHELAMKRMLRLAAEEGFDKVAWTTGEQQAERYNIGAVLKGLKAYKTSANEYYVIPYNNGVIGEFVKEYTEQELADTFGKELAQKIIANAENATEENPYEIEGEELRVGGEGMKGFYDKMLPSFVQKYTKKWGAK
-2974 VGNTENNSIFAST
+2974 VGEVTMPSLGENNTMWSVDVTPEMQESVMQGQTMFRKKEKEENIVEESNKNVSL
-2987 YKTEDGKDIN
+2987 YRTEDGKVLRYEQLDLFDN
-2997 YTSER
+2997 ER
-3002 TEGYGVQDDG
+3002 TESDIQRGAAGGTEAADNRSGTSGVQREDA
-3012 IGNSNNGS
+3012 
-3020 RRSILQRQTDTGVP
+3020 TGRDI
-3034 GADSGLDVE
+3034 DSLNIPLRPLE
-3043 KGEFCVVERV
+3043 KGEVSRVQRV
-3053 FTENGAFNFTSGE
+3053 FTKSKAFDFTAGE
-3066 KIESADDVAYIFSAL
+3066 RIESLEDVAYIFKNL
-3081 EDAAKEHSF
+3081 EDESVENTFA
-3090 VVYVKDGMPTVVELG
+3090 VLVKDERPIILHLG
-3105 MGSFNAT
+3105 MGHY
-3112 MVDVPTASL
+3112 TASIVNL
-3121 AYSRINP
+3121 SAISVAVRNMNP
-3128 DHVYFVHNHP
+3128 DKIYFVHNHP
-3138 SGNLICS
+3138 SGALKASTNDLSVWNALKEAYGDI
-3145 SQDVAMLRVF
+3145 V
-3155 EDMSDVP
+3155 EK
-3162 VTGVIINLK
+3162 GIIINLK
-3171 TGKYGTFDTERHS
+3171 SGKFGVFDQTESEVRP
-3184 VIGEKRVP
+3184 VKEGNDADIPVELFAFNKQVFDKDYNP
-3192 EKEERLAVHTLDKQI
+3192 EELYQAK
-3207 FAPDYDPM
+3207 
-3215 AQPLVRGSQDVAQ
+3215 SQEDVAA
-3228 FLNSQRMG
+3228 FISSNRLGERS
-3236 DRPKVSFLILSRANR
+3236 KVGVLVCNPQLRVV
-3251 IIGNIHTPF
+3251 GNVFTPF
-3260 TNITTDVEAVAR
+3260 T
-3272 YINERVIQF
+3272 
-3281 GGENAILYGDF
+3281 G
-3292 AITSVEGMDF
+3292 ITSAGAKKVAEE
-3302 RLLQNAMD
+3302 
-3310 RFGKTKLLDVVR
+3310 VVYYTTIMGGTR
-3322 VEGNFTRSAND
+3322 PILFGNFPTLSRTAKS
-3333 MGLLYEP
+3333 LLEQYISI
-3340 EAEYKEGQTM
+3340 YSG
-3350 FRITD
+3350 
-3355 TDRQALEFKRQ
+3355 
-3366 HKGSANIVAIDTDA
+3366 GSIKMADIVDI
-3380 LVAELLAQGFTAEE
+3380 
-3394 IPEIRKM
+3394 KS
-3401 HEKGVLGFYD
+3401 
-3411 RKRNTIYLLGKDHGE
+3411 GE
-3426 KENNATFWHENT
+3426 SVIN
-3438 HKAIGELD
+3438 
-3446 VPQEIMDEFYAMPSE
+3446 
-3461 RFIEFFEG
+3461 
-3469 KAKEFYEPEEYAEEL
+3469 EPEETYGGEE
-3484 IAYFV
+3484 
-3489 EEAKKDGD
+3489 
-3497 NFDDAAKTMETSA
+3497 
-3510 ENMERLKEIVEP
+3510 
-3522 IISYINHGRRVN
+3522 RVN
-3534 EGAEGNDR
+3534 EGTERNNR
-3542 TVVRETIGNGDV
+3542 TVVRETLRDINAEAGQ
-3554 ETLSEG
+3554 ER
-3560 ARTEAEGEGTGE
+3560 ARTEAEGAGE
-3572 TRFRTVEET
+3572 TRFSTRGE
-3581 TDGSIDDI
+3581 GIDNVP
-3589 QTQPLT
+3589 TQPMT

-3615 ELRASALRTFGRGI
+3615 ELRASALRTFGRDI

-3695 MDILLDAHANA
+3695 MDILLDAHTNA
-3706 LAGILDKAEKVK
+3706 LAGILDKAEKIK

-3777 GIPDGDVDQAARE
+3777 GIPDGDVDLAARE
-3790 YTGDNNVV
+3790 YTGDNDVV

-3807 FEGLTLARE
+3807 LEGLTLARE
-3816 YKEAIQQV
+3816 YKESIQQV
-3824 QEEIKDLKRELKQ
+3824 QEEIKDLKQELKQ

-3886 ESSQRAKAFAQAQID
+3886 ESSQRAKEFAQAQID
-3901 RAREIQHNANSDME
+3901 RAREIQQNANSDME
-3915 GISAAT
+3915 GIPADT
-3921 QGKHPENYNNAVMN
+3921 QGTHPDNHNNAVMN
-3935 ALRSPFPTLQG
+3935 ALRSPFPTFQG
-3946 ILKKFGEKNVEGKGY
+3946 MLKKFGEKNVEGKGY
-3961 LYERFIPQATKAG
+3961 LYERFMPQATQAS
-3974 DNEFRGKVA
+3974 DSEFRGKVA
-3983 ARVIIEGKLK
+3983 ARVMIEAKLK
-3993 EIYGKEMTIAKFMKS
+3993 EIYGEKANIARFMKE
-4008 LREDGV
+4008 LREYGATV
-4014 TIEYREGNE
+4014 TYREGNE

-4038 MVNKMS
+4038 MVNKMA

-4203 GTELWKNFK
+4203 GEEMWKNFK

-4240 TRSKINFRLF
+4240 TRSKINFRLY

-4276 NPKGSFDWAKEN
+4276 NPKGSFKWALEN

-4304 KLLKSDSDWEV
+4304 KLLKSDSDWEL

-4351 LEQFKKA
+4351 LEQFNKA

-4417 AQAVANIKRKMRKG
+4417 AQAIANIKRKMRKG
-4431 YKEETIAFMTKQMVR
+4431 YKEETIAFMTKQMIR
-4446 DGLSEENAKRF
+4446 DGLSEADAKKM
-4457 AEKVYYKSMYRDAAN
+4457 AEKVYNKSKYRDVAN

-4566 GANDIVNMLVS
+4566 GANDIVNMLTS

-4620 DRLMVDDAMENSAIN
+4620 DRLMVDDAMEDSAIN

-4697 KGADARMKSE
+4697 EGADARMKSE

-4714 YLAEDKAEAFEKMD
+4714 YLAEDKAEVFEKMD
-4728 AKELVERV
+4728 ARELVERV

-4756 DDAFV
+4756 DNAFV

-4774 EGMQTDEEEQ
+4774 EGMQTDEEER
-4784 LLGGLKATNNAIN
+4784 LLKDLKQRNNAIN
-4797 KAKRLMKQQPDK
+4797 YAKRLMKQQPDK

-4817 RKLRAEAME
+4817 REKRAEAIK
-4826 LINNYRKNL
+4826 LINNYRKDE

>member
-1 MPDKIQDK
+1 MEDNK
-9 RKRLYDALV
+9 RKLYDALS
-18 AADYDAG
+18 AEYDLG
-25 ADFNDFNNLMDT
+25 T
-37 DEVARQWVY
+37 
-46 DTAKS
+46 
-51 EGWKVGDNFEQFVG
+51 FEQFSTDIQDADKRKKLYDATINDYDFG
-65 YITPAQESPTPQ
+65 DYDSFSSQLGFSPAQENPTPQ
-77 AKNEPYEFGKPV
+77 VNNEPYEFGKPM
-89 YSQAPNNVEGD
+89 YGQAPNHVEGD

-125 AQEAEKAKQ
+125 AQEAEKAEQ

-192 DAVMRSYDETRKS
+192 DAVMRSYDEAKKS

-229 PEDERNRYEGLV
+229 PEDERNRYEGLI
-241 KDKKKTDA
+241 KDKRKTDA

-273 MHRDYL
+273 MRHDYL

-299 APQLQG
+299 TPQLQG

-325 AALTAAGRRWNE
+325 AVLTAAGRKWNE

-446 KAADKVTRK
+446 KAADKVTLK

-466 KNAKKFALTRGA
+466 KNAKKFALTHGA

-516 DNEGNIEYTGHV
+516 DDEGNIEYTGHV

-611 VGLINPLLVGDQ
+611 VGLINPVLVGDQ

-694 RSLMGGQMED
+694 RSLMVGQMED
-704 VEKVLKE
+704 VEKTLKE
-711 VYNNP
+711 VYNNS

-755 MLRDIYSTA
+755 MLRDIYGTA
-764 YAEKVSP
+764 YAEEVSP
-771 VQANNAYKAMAEAEK
+771 VQANNAYKAMVEAEK
-786 NAQRVLGIGEESVD
+786 NAQRVLGLGDRSVE

-813 DAAQQEAIKAYQ
+813 DAAQQEALKAYQ

-841 KERAYMESDR
+841 KERAYMESDK

-863 ATQLKDEPVY
+863 ATQLKDEPVF

-887 NVDNSSEVLYVKFP
+887 DVDNSSETLYVKFP
-901 DDHVEMTSPDKF
+901 DGHVEMTSPDKF

-919 DRTADFKAAKRA
+919 DRTADLKAAKRA
-931 EIDAKWKAEFDAAE
+931 EIDAKWKAEFDTAE

-954 DSGVVFNMTDA
+954 EAGVVFDKADA
-965 QGEHRIEILNE
+965 QGNHRIEILNE
-976 GEKMSDILLDGA
+976 GEDMSNILFDGA
-988 QMEIPTEEL
+988 ETEIPTEEL

-1005 IQSAE
+1005 IQTESAVADDTTDNVAPTGDNVTPVE
-1010 NGVQSADAVEL
+1010 NAPIAANPVDPKQRKAEVLSRIPMKGKQRMWTEANPADVAEYISLLTEDPAKRMAV
-1021 PDVPD
+1021 
-1026 FFRLNGTNYEVASR
+1026 
-1040 NDDGSVDV
+1040 
-1048 MVDGKRETL
+1048 VDGYIAK
-1057 PAGTDYSTHMPTDKK
+1057 
-1072 GEVQYEQM
+1072 VQE
-1080 PVERTHEYFV
+1080 
-1090 QKVKDD
+1090 
-1096 EARAEMI
+1096 
-1103 EKRRKKAEAERK
+1103 
-1115 KFDKEPDPGID
+1115 
-1126 PDAYEAKMTQWEADK
+1126 
-1141 KAAQAKV
+1141 AQAKAEPIEALEM
-1148 DYWNEVA
+1148 DEQIAFWN
-1155 KREAEITR
+1155 
-1163 SETREAVENIK
+1163 
-1174 PDVMEETAD
+1174 
-1183 EFIANQLAGI
+1183 GI
-1193 KITPESFKRETGLS
+1193 KEMLAPQTAQAENVAQTTETTEEVGPVEQETTTIEGEDVLHPSVAAANEGRDTVGGSPVALAYLLEGGQGSILNAGYFLHGVAAAFPAVS
-1207 NAEQARLV
+1207 NEIETL
-1215 GVISNDGVSVER
+1215 R
-1227 AAEIM
+1227 AAM
-1232 LENYDSELAGMGFTG
+1232 SEDVLGMSPTDF
-1247 DVQDVRDIIISVL
+1247 V
-1260 SQGNPRSY
+1260 
-1268 AKKGREAR
+1268 A
-1276 EAENMDQQRADAEAW
+1276 QRADEIAQ
-1291 ARGAFDMTLEELYLY
+1291 
-1306 EETLL
+1306 
-1311 PRIIRDYEGFDEN
+1311 I
-1324 EYYSNLAENN
+1324 
-1334 GYDTTRESESIGRG
+1334 
-1348 GELLQG
+1348 GELITNAYGEAGAAIYNELLNNASGFVPRVGAEVGARIEALQPLGEPTLSQTSDQVG
-1354 EQPVPAGGTPVVGQR
+1354 EQVVDNVPGQSGVPV
-1369 NEGGAVS
+1369 N
-1376 DDVQG
+1376 DVQG
-1381 GGQNGVAQEEVPVNE
+1381 GSQNGVAQEEVPVNE
-1396 PVGNSEQLIS
+1396 PVGNSEQLS
-1406 TEIPNDQSVAEGNAP
+1406 SSEIPNNQSVAEGDAP
-1421 GQSGVYADNQGN
+1421 GKSGVYADNQGN

-1443 DEVNSID
+1443 DEVNLID
-1450 EITDEDFETPA
+1450 EITDEDFETPT

-1577 EGGQFLILSPNDGS
+1577 EGGQFLILSPNNGS

-1596 ALPLGLSSASED
+1596 ALPLGLSSASEGTAQD
-1608 INSVSNSQENAE
+1608 VNLQENAQ
-1620 KSGEIAENGGERM
+1620 KSGESAENGGEI
-1633 YSQEELAETK
+1633 QET
-1643 EQLGELNATSAP
+1643 
-1655 DFAVRLFSIRPWGAL
+1655 FFL
-1670 EEANAALKEL
+1670 EE
-1680 LASYGGTLNGQTLAV
+1680 T
-1695 IPFLDEAQRLIS
+1695 
-1707 GNNKNQETAFHE
+1707 
-1719 TLLDNGDKKITGL
+1719 LDNGDKKITGM
-1732 NSRGEVATVTIE
+1732 NSRGEVATVAIE
-1744 RDGKVVS
+1744 RDGKMVS
-1751 VDSYDEGVL
+1751 VDSYDKGVL

-1765 YDGNGKATSV
+1765 YDGNGKAKSV

-1781 GNVVGMQVYE
+1781 GNVVGTQKYE
-1791 DGKAVP
+1791 
-1797 SGKQKTESGKQNGK
+1797 NG
-1811 QKAKTPMQ
+1811 KAKTPMQ
-1819 KLADQVLDRAEEKRR
+1819 KLADRILDRTEEKRR

-1846 QVGVKANIIESL
+1846 QVGVKANIIESV
-1858 DEVKNREARERI
+1858 DEVADPEARRRI
-1870 AAGEPVA
+1870 VAGQNVA
-1877 GWYSGGQVYL
+1877 GWYSKGQVYL
-1887 YMPNIKDKR
+1887 YMPNLQDRR

-1911 VKKLLGERFN
+1911 VKKLLRERFN

-1955 AAADEYVAELA
+1955 AAADEYVAEIA
-1966 EEMNLGELEQSTWE
+1966 EKMDLNELERSTWE
-1980 KIVDWFKK
+1980 KIVGWFKEL
-1988 ILENI
+1988 LENI

-2003 ESMLKASYS
+2003 ESMLKASYA
-2012 NLKAESGKG
+2012 NLR
-2021 KTGSTENAKQ
+2021 STEQGAQSKENDFRAKMTFHGSGAKFDRFDHAFMGTGEGAQ
-2031 TKAEKYRKM
+2031 AFGWGTYVTEVEGIGRIYAEGTSGNIFKSGFGDFYLKKIR
-2040 REDLEGLGVFGEVA
+2040 EGLAE
-2054 LPKGYKWSDGKKYG
+2054 GK
-2068 GKGGRRGD
+2068 
-2076 SSSIT
+2076 S
-2081 ALVIGDD
+2081 
-2088 LYLRDN
+2088 
-2094 QKMGGIVPFVNLN
+2094 F
-2107 NKNHQTAV
+2107 
-2115 IRNFRQ
+2115 
-2121 WPSIGDFMTAVLDV
+2121 
-2135 GYQFDRVTED
+2135 E
-2145 AINEI
+2145 EI
-2150 FTQNGIGFN
+2150 
-2159 RSILRPMFRIAEV
+2159 
-2172 QAIEEADKVFNEEL
+2172 
-2186 DAFKENSHKG
+2186 
-2196 LLHLGSPMRILLS
+2196 
-2209 AGVNAEELTLSP
+2209 
-2221 TVLFKHLKKQG
+2221 KQG
-2232 LTTDDLKGLAKA
+2232 LLEFHAHLYEQTGGNTEMYGDFIHDYNKLQSLKEEDLPK
-2244 IQTPILVYEHGENY
+2244 
-2258 PNIVVVTELDVKG
+2258 
-2271 GKLSIALELDDSGNV
+2271 
-2286 VEVSN
+2286 
-2291 VSSVHSK
+2291 
-2298 DAVKELERL
+2298 
-2307 SVLDEETLNRNLR
+2307 RNLYS
-2320 WVEKEKVSEWLG
+2320 VEIPDDNGSNYLHW
-2332 LPYEEERQDANPK
+2332 EERINGEIQER
-2345 LISVANVINNFENP
+2345 VANGLQNIGFEIEPDMNHLAYSRDGNIAVLNINDKGKDLYAELSEALGGDKQASLFLNDMGFVGISYPAEATSGGRADGARNYVIFNEN
-2359 TVESENSSE
+2359 
-2368 NPQDAESGIR
+2368 DAQIKDR
-2378 FRKVE
+2378 TMFRK
-2383 DPAKIAELEA
+2383 K
-2393 GEKIKTYRAM
+2393 
-2403 ALIDGKLYPPMSS
+2403 
-2416 KSEGV
+2416 
-2421 LREPSEIGVWEE
+2421 
-2433 AEENPGKAK
+2433 
-2442 EKNGKYYFTLTKDNG
+2442 
-2457 KSVRD
+2457 
-2462 VAYNPYLHSSTTML
+2462 
-2476 NDQFKEAQSRDNLV
+2476 
-2490 VVEMEIPTSELTS
+2490 
-2503 GYKADKAHDTVGT
+2503 
-2516 KDWKAGTIQGQLT
+2516 
-2529 GTREVVLSRWGKPV
+2529 
-2543 RIVPVEEVAENIKTL
+2543 
-2558 IEGQVEYMP
+2558 
-2567 TNVVTPQ
+2567 
-2574 QRKALEDLGVKFVE
+2574 
-2588 TNNNEIIQEG
+2588 
-2598 KYKGEQ
+2598 
-2604 YSSVYGKKAKRKAS
+2604 
-2618 KPMTKEEARQMVREL
+2618 
-2633 VVPFAK
+2633 
-2639 ELREEQETRFK
+2639 
-2650 KRDSER
+2650 DSER

-2663 NDIIDTAAGF
+2663 NDAIDTAAGF
-2673 VTVGGKKQATK
+2673 ITVGGKKQATK

-2761 ICESTVPANERFS
+2761 ISESAVPANERFS

-2809 TEPIGE
+2809 NEPIGE
-2815 GKDSKVYMSKDGN
+2815 GKDSKVYSSKDGRY
-2828 SVIKAS
+2828 VIKAS
-2834 KGKPFGKKFRPDI
+2834 KGKPYGKRFRPDI
-2847 DNIPLFNDVFKNS
+2847 DNIALFNDVFRDT
-2860 RYEILGYGEIDGQFV
+2860 RYEILGYGEIDGEFV
-2875 RILKQDFIDFAE
+2875 RILQQPIVDFAQ
-2887 STPLTPEERKEYMG
+2887 STPLTSEERREYMQS
-2901 KLGFKPLNKDYTAFS
+2901 LGFEPLNDANTAFAD
-2916 NGEIVIADLQKS
+2916 GEIVIADLQKG
-2928 NIVKDAA
+2928 NVVRDAA

-2959 PVEEDLPEQETRFRK
+2959 PVEEDLPEQET
-2974 VGNTENNSIFAST
+2974 
-2987 YKTEDGKDIN
+2987 
-2997 YTSER
+2997 
-3002 TEGYGVQDDG
+3002 
-3012 IGNSNNGS
+3012 
-3020 RRSILQRQTDTGVP
+3020 
-3034 GADSGLDVE
+3034 
-3043 KGEFCVVERV
+3043 
-3053 FTENGAFNFTSGE
+3053 
-3066 KIESADDVAYIFSAL
+3066 
-3081 EDAAKEHSF
+3081 
-3090 VVYVKDGMPTVVELG
+3090 
-3105 MGSFNAT
+3105 
-3112 MVDVPTASL
+3112 
-3121 AYSRINP
+3121 
-3128 DHVYFVHNHP
+3128 
-3138 SGNLICS
+3138 
-3145 SQDVAMLRVF
+3145 
-3155 EDMSDVP
+3155 
-3162 VTGVIINLK
+3162 
-3171 TGKYGTFDTERHS
+3171 
-3184 VIGEKRVP
+3184 
-3192 EKEERLAVHTLDKQI
+3192 
-3207 FAPDYDPM
+3207 
-3215 AQPLVRGSQDVAQ
+3215 
-3228 FLNSQRMG
+3228 
-3236 DRPKVSFLILSRANR
+3236 
-3251 IIGNIHTPF
+3251 
-3260 TNITTDVEAVAR
+3260 
-3272 YINERVIQF
+3272 
-3281 GGENAILYGDF
+3281 
-3292 AITSVEGMDF
+3292 
-3302 RLLQNAMD
+3302 
-3310 RFGKTKLLDVVR
+3310 
-3322 VEGNFTRSAND
+3322 
-3333 MGLLYEP
+3333 
-3340 EAEYKEGQTM
+3340 M
-3350 FRITD
+3350 FRIID

-3394 IPEIRKM
+3394 IPEIREM

-3461 RFIEFFEG
+3461 RFIEFFER

-3489 EEAKKDGD
+3489 EDVQSNGNYD
-3497 NFDDAAKTMETSA
+3497 NVTKALGTSA

-3522 IISYINHGRRVN
+3522 IINYINHGRRTN
-3534 EGAEGNDR
+3534 EGTEGNNR

-3560 ARTEAEGEGTGE
+3560 ARRETEGAGE
-3572 TRFRTVEET
+3572 TRFSTRGE
-3581 TDGSIDDI
+3581 GIDNVP
-3589 QTQPLT
+3589 TQPLT

-3615 ELRASALRTFGRGI
+3615 ELRASALRTFGRDI

-3706 LAGILDKAEKVK
+3706 LAGILDKAEKIK

-3755 EEAIFDSDNR
+3755 EEAIYDSDNR

-3777 GIPDGDVDQAARE
+3777 GIPDGDVDQAARD
-3790 YTGDNNVV
+3790 YTGDNDVV

-3807 FEGLTLARE
+3807 LEGLTLARE
-3816 YKEAIQQV
+3816 YKESIQQV
-3824 QEEIKDLKRELKQ
+3824 QEEIKDLKQELKQ

-3886 ESSQRAKAFAQAQID
+3886 ESSQRAKEFAQAQID

-3915 GISAAT
+3915 GIPADT
-3921 QGKHPENYNNAVMN
+3921 QGTHPGNHNNAVMN
-3935 ALRSPFPTLQG
+3935 ALRSPFPTFQG
-3946 ILKKFGEKNVEGKGY
+3946 MLKKFGEKNAEGKGY
-3961 LYERFIPQATKAG
+3961 LYDRFMPQATQAS

-3983 ARVIIEGKLK
+3983 ARVMIEAKLK
-3993 EIYGKEMTIAKFMKS
+3993 EIYGEKANIARFMKE
-4008 LREDGV
+4008 LREYGATV
-4014 TIEYREGNE
+4014 TYREGNE

-4038 MVNKMS
+4038 MVNKMA

-4203 GTELWKNFK
+4203 GEEMWKNFK
-4212 KTAQIVSGTYRPSDS
+4212 KTAQIVSGTYRPSDLS
-4227 SIDRA
+4227 FDRA

-4240 TRSKINFRLF
+4240 TRSKINFRLY

-4276 NPKGSFDWAKEN
+4276 NPKGSFKWALEN

-4304 KLLKSDSDWEV
+4304 KLLKSDSDWEM

-4381 QSSEGMYLSPLQ
+4381 QSSEGIYLSPLQ
-4393 VEGTVASAIFSTFK
+4393 VEGTAMAAVFTTFK

-4446 DGLSEENAKRF
+4446 DGLSEADAKKM
-4457 AEKVYYKSMYRDAAN
+4457 AEKVYNRSKYKDVAN

-4488 MAIYLLL
+4488 MAIYLLF

-4561 YDPVR
+4561 DDPVR
-4566 GANDIVNMLVS
+4566 GANDIVNMLTS

-4620 DRLMVDDAMENSAIN
+4620 DRLMVDDAMEDSAIN
-4635 ADEIMRRYAEYK
+4635 ADEMMRRYAEYK

-4656 FLYPDAIEQK
+4656 FLYPDATEQE

-4707 LAKMRQK
+4707 LAKMRQN

-4774 EGMQTDEEEQ
+4774 EGMQTDEEER
-4784 LLGGLKATNNAIN
+4784 LLRGLKAINNAIN

-4809 AQEHMNNI
+4809 AQEHMNKI
-4817 RKLRAEAME
+4817 REMRAEAIKQ
-4826 LINNYRKNL
+4826 INNYRKDE